1 MMRGRHPWTKLAR
14 SQNFSRNPGPIQTR
28 FKYPAENR
36 DYLGRN
42 WTSKK
47 TENLGPI
54 STNWTNESHLEKPAV
69 EYYLNIIILKPFEV
83 VILSFFMVFGDLLQN
98 LSHRSIGLFLIV
110 FVILIVFLII

>member
-1 MMRGRHPWTKLAR
+1 MDQTGKKSEFFKKPRTDPDQVQVSCRKSGL
-14 SQNFSRNPGPIQTR
+14 SR
-28 FKYPAENR
+28 AEL
-36 DYLGRN
+36 DQQ
-42 WTSKK
+42 K

-69 EYYLNIIILKPFEV
+69 EYYLNIIILKSFEV